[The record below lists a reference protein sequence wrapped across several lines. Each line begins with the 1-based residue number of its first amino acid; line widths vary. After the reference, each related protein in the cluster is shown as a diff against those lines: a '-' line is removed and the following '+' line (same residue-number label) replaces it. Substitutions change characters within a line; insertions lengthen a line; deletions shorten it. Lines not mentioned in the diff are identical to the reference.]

1 MWRGLLE
8 SPHYIHRDL
17 AARNVLV
24 REGNSIKIGDFG
36 QACLIVDDDYSIK
49 RIQSFQSGGRLL
61 RQSSIT
67 DLP

>member
-1 MWRGLLE
+1 MWCGLLE

-36 QACLIVDDDYSIK
+36 QARLIVDNDYSIK
-49 RIQSFQSGGRLL
+49 KDTKFQSGGRLL
-61 RQSSIT
+61 RQSSII